1 MEDNNIIKK
10 VDGSTPW
17 VNSIVIVRIP
27 NGSLRICLDPR
38 DLNKVI
44 QREYFKLPSL
54 EEITYKLSGAKYFTT
69 LDAINGRTEEVCPN
83 IKGALDIELHYV
95 PGKYLYLADTLS
107 RATSTNNKITK
118 SEDKFD
124 EEVEAHVGLL
134 QMHLNATDHKV
145 MEIQKATSED
155 AVYLL
160 SKFHYG
166 HFGVNKTKNRA
177 RLCFYWPGMA
187 TDIEK
192 MVLSCHICM
201 THRKNNSREPLIP
214 HDIPNRPWQKVACDL
229 FNIGRDAYLLVVDY
243 YSKYIEIAKL
253 EDLKS
258 IYARH
263 GIPYVVMSDNGLQFT
278 SRLFKRFSQEWEYQ
292 HITSSLLYS
301 QSNGVVEQNVRIVKN
316 SLIKAKQAN
325 RDMYLVLLHYRNSPI
340 KRINLSPA
348 QLLMAKTLRD
358 TLPINES
365 LLIPRTSNKNL
376 VKGALRKRQ
385 ESQRYYYNTGT
396 KPLNPIKHRQKIY
409 VKTQLKDKEW
419 RQSTIENRKEQPR
432 SYTFKNSEG
441 NSYPRNRRLINVIP
455 DIPDDEVRQE
465 ELSKASQSVR
475 EDDNETILNVNYFET
490 FNVPTQSNRGRPIK
504 IPDRLKY

>member
-1 MEDNNIIKK
+1 MK
-10 VDGSTPW
+10 T
-17 VNSIVIVRIP
+17 
-27 NGSLRICLDPR
+27 
-38 DLNKVI
+38 
-44 QREYFKLPSL
+44 QRY
-54 EEITYKLSGAKYFTT
+54 
-69 LDAINGRTEEVCPN
+69 
-83 IKGALDIELHYV
+83 DIELHYV

-145 MEIQKATSED
+145 KEIQKATSED

-160 SKFHYG
+160 SKLHYG

-177 RLCFYWPGMA
+177 RLCFYWLGMA

-192 MVLSCHICM
+192 MVLSRHICM

-214 HDIPNRPWQKVACDL
+214 HDIPNCPWKKVACDL

-253 EDLKS
+253 EDS
-258 IYARH
+258 
-263 GIPYVVMSDNGLQFT
+263 
-278 SRLFKRFSQEWEYQ
+278 
-292 HITSSLLYS
+292 TSSN
-301 QSNGVVEQNVRIVKN
+301 QIISNGVVEQNVRIVKN

-325 RDMYLVLLHYRNSPI
+325 RDMYSPI

-348 QLLMAKTLRD
+348 QLLMARTLRD

-376 VKGALRKRQ
+376 VKGALRKKQ
-385 ESQRYYYNTGT
+385 ESQRYYYNRGT
-396 KPLNPIKHRQKIY
+396 KPLNSIKHRQKIY

-419 RQSTIENRKEQPR
+419 RPATIENRKEQPR

-441 NSYPRNRRLINVIP
+441 DSYTRNRRLINVIP

-475 EDDNETILNVNYFET
+475 EDDNETILNASNFET
-490 FNVPTQSNRGRPIK
+490 FNVPTQSSRGRPIK
-504 IPDRLKY
+504 ITDRLKY